1 MRVNNDMLCDL
12 AALVEFDDASLLAA
26 AAANASEA
34 GNGRL
39 AVRFL
44 RYAFIPGL
52 GVGHPAILYD
62 EARRGGGQKGAVIVA
77 GMAFWKREG
86 RVSSSGPPH
95 LFTNARACRPPA
107 APFPFTHM
115 RAPLFPA
122 THPRIPPACRVPQ
135 ESDLYWMVTNI
146 NRDSTRNWK
155 QPDRTS
161 GTTPNLHITAFSK
174 CEVDRSTLA
183 LYYSSNLVSWV
194 MAGMVDYH
202 ISLGRHFA
210 YPHMIIDGRD
220 LLVVSRAAFA
230 PWARDADAP
239 LNDYYNNHNS
249 NTIAFH
255 RVKNFRHF
263 ANIEWVRYQGPY
275 SRFPRRTAMKDEVES
290 AEGKAFVAGVAE
302 AQKAADEAAAKDA
315 AASQAGKGGEQQQQ
329 GADGGQREQQ
339 QQAPKQ
345 EQAQQQAPK
354 HEQQQ
359 PKGEGKQQGGR
370 RRALAEAQ

>member
-1 MRVNNDMLCDL
+1 
-12 AALVEFDDASLLAA
+12 
-26 AAANASEA
+26 
-34 GNGRL
+34 
-39 AVRFL
+39 
-44 RYAFIPGL
+44 
-52 GVGHPAILYD
+52 
-62 EARRGGGQKGAVIVA
+62 
-77 GMAFWKREG
+77 
-86 RVSSSGPPH
+86 
-95 LFTNARACRPPA
+95 
-107 APFPFTHM
+107 
-115 RAPLFPA
+115 
-122 THPRIPPACRVPQ
+122 
-135 ESDLYWMVTNI
+135 
-146 NRDSTRNWK
+146 
-155 QPDRTS
+155 
-161 GTTPNLHITAFSK
+161 
-174 CEVDRSTLA
+174 
-183 LYYSSNLVSWV
+183 
-194 MAGMVDYH
+194 
-202 ISLGRHFA
+202 
-210 YPHMIIDGRD
+210 

-255 RVKNFRHF
+255 RCVWMGGVGGWGGGLEGGSACDHHQQPPRRAVCGSECRSPKQPTSSFLSRAPSFFPRVKNFRHF

>member
-183 LYYSSNLVSWV
+183 LYYSRWAGPGHPDPAEGSRENRRKRSAREGCRRCAFGGEGGSGRDGGPRRTSALHAQAARSAEPLLVPAPAHDRCSLTCLTTPPPSLPPACRSNLVSWV

-210 YPHMIIDGRD
+210 YPHMIIDGELARQNT
-220 LLVVSRAAFA
+220 LLLYSLGRPGPATGGAFGDQCCPCA
-230 PWARDADAP
+230 MCWGRGQHGRGSAC
-239 LNDYYNNHNS
+239 
-249 NTIAFH
+249 
-255 RVKNFRHF
+255 
-263 ANIEWVRYQGPY
+263 QGH
-275 SRFPRRTAMKDEVES
+275 
-290 AEGKAFVAGVAE
+290 G
-302 AQKAADEAAAKDA
+302 
-315 AASQAGKGGEQQQQ
+315 
-329 GADGGQREQQ
+329 
-339 QQAPKQ
+339 
-345 EQAQQQAPK
+345 
-354 HEQQQ
+354 
-359 PKGEGKQQGGR
+359 
-370 RRALAEAQ
+370 